1 MKKTAIKQGLNG
13 LNLLLVATFL
23 VLALYSAIGQQIL
36 PYIGQYKYDTERY
49 LSEKLKS
56 PVSIDLISGDM
67 QMLTPSIHVEGITL
81 QGVDSKQNPI
91 LKISSVD
98 AVLDSRLSL
107 VNLAP
112 VFKSIRLSGVSLTLD
127 ENMISASTDD
137 NNSNNALVIQSFVE
151 GLLLQQHIEFS
162 DVSIETNI
170 KDQKQTLSF
179 DQLVM
184 TGDGFNRLMTGSLSY
199 GQENEIKT
207 AIRIYSQGSPYN
219 LPDFYARGVME
230 IPNLDIA
237 YWLSKF
243 TDKSSISEMHASG
256 ILGFEFK
263 SGLLNYAKLNV
274 VSPQLSILN
283 KAPIK
288 QISTEIWLKQK
299 GPDSWGLWLEEGA
312 FRLNEK
318 KWQIDNVGLELTKT
332 VDGARWH
339 GFLKHMDL
347 QYWQQLTTDLA
358 VLPSNL
364 SELITGL
371 NPSGDIHNI
380 NLIYQHKEEQD
391 PEFTIAGEL
400 INVSTQANEGIPKL
414 VNVSGVVATS
424 QDRGRLQFSSENM
437 VLFFPEIYQTPFQ
450 INKGQGQ
457 IDWYLEEKQTKLV
470 GNGLKLNIDG
480 LESVQ
485 GGFQLWLPKEAVV
498 EPALALNLSL
508 NHANVNMQKVFVPEV
523 VDEGLKDWLNNAL
536 IQGAVEKGN
545 FFLYTSLAAENSQ
558 AQMEMYFDFDN
569 VNLEYLD
576 GWPEI
581 ENSKG
586 KLFIEN
592 NLVLGS
598 IKSATTLGGELSHA
612 QVAFQQDINEN
623 GFLWVEGD
631 SHGNGHEFLSY
642 LQSTDLKE
650 LVDNIM
656 DDWTLTGSHQTKL
669 GLKVPLDTP
678 IEDIKVDVSSS
689 LIKSD
694 LYISQADLTLSSLAG
709 KINYR
714 SSEGLTSSSLAANL
728 WGQPIN
734 AVIKSQVSESDL
746 KADIAFTGVVE
757 ANYLKDWLKLGLLN
771 PLSGSSLVSGHFLID
786 THDTGF
792 TGLNIESNLKGFT
805 LDLPE
810 PFYKKPQD
818 EVDFN
823 TSLKIDEGLTLKLS
837 YADKVNLAL
846 RMENELLASGQVF
859 LGATEAYVPNT
870 QGLTIQGHLPTMN
883 LDDWL
888 VVWEGITGLSDR
900 YSSIKDDNESDNLIN
915 KIVLSS
921 DEVTIKDLKFEHVKS
936 EIKKSGDDWVLD
948 VDSPVAKGQLVYNL
962 NEPTLI
968 NLDYLHWPMPQQE
981 NEIEE
986 SDPLVNIE
994 PSEFP
999 SLDFDINEI
1008 FVGPTN
1014 YGQWKMKLRPSAEGA
1029 SLTDIVGN
1037 IKKLDVKGTINWNKT
1052 LNSEDGQS
1060 TGFNLLLSSKDV
1072 GGIQKAWHKKPAVE
1086 AEFGEAKID
1095 ITWQAN
1101 PLDFQFESLNG
1112 TLDINFKDGRFIETG
1127 DTAALSA
1134 FGILNFGAIGRRL
1147 RLDFSDVYQSGLHF
1161 DSVKG
1166 KTKITNGLINII
1178 DTIDFQGPSA
1188 NFSASGTVNTLNKQ
1202 LDQELSVTFPVFSTL
1217 PLVAILAG
1225 FAPPI
1230 AASIFVGEKLVGDEI
1245 ERFSS
1250 ATYKLTGTWDKPEL
1264 NIMKR
1269 FDNDIEGKKEKT
1281 FWHRMKDVFG
1291 MGSDD

>member
-36 PYIGQYKYDTERY
+36 PYIGQYKSDTERY

-81 QGVDSKQNPI
+81 QGVDSQKNPI
-91 LKISSVD
+91 LKIDSVD

-107 VNLAP
+107 INLAP
-112 VFKSIRLSGVSLTLD
+112 VFKSIRLSGVSLSLD
-127 ENMISASTDD
+127 GNMISASSADD
-137 NNSNNALVIQSFVE
+137 NSNNAVVIQSFVE

-162 DVSIETNI
+162 NVSIETNF
-170 KDQKQTLSF
+170 KNQKQSLSF

-199 GQENEIKT
+199 GQEHEIKT

-219 LPDFYARGVME
+219 LPEFYARGVME

-237 YWLSKF
+237 YWLTKF
-243 TDKSSISEMHASG
+243 TDRSSVSEMHASG

-274 VSPQLSILN
+274 VSPQVSIAN
-283 KAPIK
+283 KPSIK
-288 QISTEIWLKQK
+288 QLSSEIWLKQK
-299 GPDSWGLWLEEGA
+299 GPDSWGLWLEEGS
-312 FRLNEK
+312 FRLNK
-318 KWQIDNVGLELTKT
+318 NKWQLDDMGLELTKT
-332 VDGARWH
+332 SGGARWH
-339 GFLKHMDL
+339 GFLRHMDL
-347 QYWQQLTTDLA
+347 QYWQGLMAEMD
-358 VLPSNL
+358 VLPANL

-371 NPSGDIHNI
+371 NPSGDIQNI

-391 PEFTIAGEL
+391 PEFTVAGEL
-400 INVSTQANEGIPKL
+400 INVSTQASDGIPKL

-437 VLFFPEIYQTPFQ
+437 ELFFPEIYQAPFQ

-457 IDWYLEEKQTKLV
+457 IDWYLEEKQIKLV
-470 GNGLKLNIDG
+470 GNGLELNING
-480 LESVQ
+480 LDSVQ
-485 GGFQLWLPKEAVV
+485 GGFQLWLPKEGVA

-508 NHANVNMQKVFVPEV
+508 NQANVNVQKIFVPEI
-523 VDEGLKDWLNNAL
+523 VDEGLKDWLNNGL
-536 IQGAVEKGN
+536 IQGKVERGD
-545 FFLYTSLAAENSQ
+545 FFLYTSLAEENTQ
-558 AQMEMYFDFDN
+558 AQMEMYFDFN
-569 VNLEYLD
+569 GVNLEYLE
-576 GWPEI
+576 GWPKI
-581 ENSKG
+581 KNSKG

-598 IKSATTLGGELSHA
+598 LKLATTLGGELSNA
-612 QVAFQQDINEN
+612 QVAFKQDNNEN

-631 SHGNGHEFLSY
+631 AQGNSREYLSY
-642 LQSTDLKE
+642 LQNTELKE

-656 DDWTLTGSHQTKL
+656 LDWTLTGSHRTKL
-669 GLKVPLDTP
+669 GLKIPLDTP
-678 IEDIKVDVSSS
+678 IEDIKVDVSSN

-694 LYISQADLTLSSLAG
+694 LYLSQADLTLSSITG

-714 SSEGLTSSSLAANL
+714 SSEGLTSSGLSSNL
-728 WGQPIN
+728 WGQPIK
-734 AVIKSQVSESDL
+734 AGIQSQISGNDL
-746 KADIAFTGVVE
+746 KTDIAFTGVVE

-771 PLSGSSLVSGHFLID
+771 GLSGSSMVNGHFLVD
-786 THDTGF
+786 TNEAGF

-805 LDLPE
+805 LDLPK
-810 PFYKKPQD
+810 PFYKNPQD
-818 EVDFN
+818 EVAFN

-846 RMENELLASGQVF
+846 RMEGDLLTSGQVF

-870 QGLTIQGHLPTMN
+870 QGLTIQGHLPTLN

-888 VVWEGITGLSDR
+888 VAWEGIADLNDH
-900 YSSIKDDNESDNLIN
+900 YSSIKDDNQGDNLIN

-921 DEVTIKDLKFEHVKS
+921 DEVTLKDLKFEHVKS
-936 EIKKSGDDWVLD
+936 EINKSGDDWVLD
-948 VDSPVAKGQLVYNL
+948 IDAPIAKGKFVYNL
-962 NEPTLI
+962 DKPTLI
-968 NLDYLHWPMPQQE
+968 NLDYLHWPMLKQE
-981 NEIEE
+981 EENEE
-986 SDPLVNIE
+986 SDPLVGIE
-994 PSEFP
+994 PSKFP
-999 SLDFDINEI
+999 PLDFDVKEI

-1014 YGQWKMKLRPSAEGA
+1014 YGQWKMKLRASPEGA

-1037 IKKLDVKGTINWNKT
+1037 IKKLDVKGVINWNKA
-1052 LNSEDGQS
+1052 LNSQDAQS
-1060 TGFNLLLSSKDV
+1060 TGFNLLLSSKDI
-1072 GGIQKAWHKKPAVE
+1072 GGIQRAWHKKTAVE

-1095 ITWQAN
+1095 ITWQSN
-1101 PLDFQFESLNG
+1101 PMDFQFESLNG
-1112 TLDINFKDGRFIETG
+1112 TLDLNFKDGRFIETG

-1166 KTKITNGLINII
+1166 KTKITNGLVNII

-1202 LDQELSVTFPVFSTL
+1202 LNQELSVTFPIFSTL
-1217 PLVAILAG
+1217 PLVAIIAG

-1281 FWHRMKDVFG
+1281 FWNRMKDVFG